1 MDLDFWGSFWREKVL
16 FCRKDFTFV
25 EESIGVDGISHSWK
39 CGFLGMGKMFLCLK
53 RFDEVEGYIR
63 VGNVFGYLD
72 YTFELGLMRFVEN

>member
-1 MDLDFWGSFWREKVL
+1 
-16 FCRKDFTFV
+16 
-25 EESIGVDGISHSWK
+25 
-39 CGFLGMGKMFLCLK
+39 MFLCLK